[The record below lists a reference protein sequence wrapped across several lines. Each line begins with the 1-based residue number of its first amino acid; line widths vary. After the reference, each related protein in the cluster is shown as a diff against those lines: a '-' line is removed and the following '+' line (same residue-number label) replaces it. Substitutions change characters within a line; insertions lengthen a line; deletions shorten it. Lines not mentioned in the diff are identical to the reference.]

1 MSKVVVDEKK
11 LKKMIRE
18 TVTETLQEIL
28 RDPDFN
34 MELQD
39 WVKERLEREPEQLIP
54 FEEVKKELE

>member
-11 LKKMIRE
+11 LKRMVKE

-28 RDPDFN
+28 RDPDFG

-39 WVKERLEREPEQLIP
+39 WVKERLEKEPENLVSL
-54 FEEVKKELE
+54 EEVAKDVE

>member
-11 LKKMIRE
+11 LKKMIKE
-18 TVTETLQEIL
+18 TVTETLQEIS

-39 WVKERLEREPEQLIP
+39 WVKERLEKEPENLVSL
-54 FEEVKKELE
+54 EEVAKDVE